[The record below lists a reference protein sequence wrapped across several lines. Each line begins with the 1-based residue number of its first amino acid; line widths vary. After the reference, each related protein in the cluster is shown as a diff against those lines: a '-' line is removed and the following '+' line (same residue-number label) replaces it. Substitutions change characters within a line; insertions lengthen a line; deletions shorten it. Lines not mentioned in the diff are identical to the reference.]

1 LPPRFWI
8 FQLLYVI
15 PRVSGAAGCNRFSP
29 SLLCARSG
37 DSFLLRSLL
46 LARIESPV
54 LLVVNSRR
62 KSCLSALLS
71 ASVLEAAAGFSL
83 CVQIS
88 IRGSSS
94 SADLILRAGVS
105 DRIAQASICFA
116 SQSLCAS
123 FMSSPTVAL
132 APRSAPPAVFVQFFR
147 TTSGAGCF
155 WCPSLPPGTTVPF
168 SSRGFCLPAAGQ
180 GRCPLKP
187 VRQLRFFS
195 SCCAQQQKYL
205 LRFSVLSVLLRQNRC
220 SYVHSGYLCSARCIN
235 C

>member
-1 LPPRFWI
+1 V
-8 FQLLYVI
+8 LLVVI
-15 PRVSGAAGCNRFSP
+15 GFHR
-29 SLLCARSG
+29 LCARSG

-94 SADLILRAGVS
+94 SAELILRAGVS

-155 WCPSLPPGTTVPF
+155 GCPSLAPSMRRQGPQGHSPH
-168 SSRGFCLPAAGQ
+168 AGSV
-180 GRCPLKP
+180 C
-187 VRQLRFFS
+187 RQL
-195 SCCAQQQKYL
+195 ANAV
-205 LRFSVLSVLLRQNRC
+205 VLSSQ
-220 SYVHSGYLCSARCIN
+220 SASFDFSARAVASNKSAC
-235 C
+235 

>member
-1 LPPRFWI
+1 V
-8 FQLLYVI
+8 LLVVI
-15 PRVSGAAGCNRFSP
+15 GFHR
-29 SLLCARSG
+29 LCARSG

-71 ASVLEAAAGFSL
+71 ASGLEAA
-83 CVQIS
+83 VQIS

-94 SADLILRAGVS
+94 SAELILRAGVS

-155 WCPSLPPGTTVPF
+155 GCPSLAPSMRRQGPQGHSPH
-168 SSRGFCLPAAGQ
+168 AGSV
-180 GRCPLKP
+180 C
-187 VRQLRFFS
+187 RQL
-195 SCCAQQQKYL
+195 ANAV
-205 LRFSVLSVLLRQNRC
+205 VLSSQ
-220 SYVHSGYLCSARCIN
+220 SASFDFSARAVASNKSAC
-235 C
+235 